1 MTGAPP
7 LAPWTRGDWLSM
19 LRTISD
25 PVLRHGAAGTLKAAM
40 PVEAPTGGEGRRLFA
55 HLEACSRTLAGIAPW
70 LELGGLEGDEARLQ
84 SEARV
89 QAQALVASIADPAS
103 PDHLNF
109 GTGMQPLVDTAFL
122 AQAILRAP
130 TILWNDLPGPV
141 RGNILRELAA
151 ARTIAPPVNNWLL
164 FAAMIESLF
173 AVIGL
178 DFDRSRIDRAIR
190 QFDAWYVGDG
200 WYADGPLFHFDYYN
214 SFVIHPFLLDILRV
228 FPRDTEWAEFT
239 RKQVVRAQRHAAQI
253 ERMIGADGAMPA
265 IGRSLSYRCG
275 NLHLLAQL
283 AVLRLQPRQP
293 EVARVREAMA
303 RAISRSLSAPGT
315 FDADGWLTIG
325 CCGHQPGLAEDYIST
340 GSLYLC
346 TLAFLPLGLAPG
358 DAFWAADRVPT
369 TGDTVYGGH
378 DAVPDH
384 AIGE

>member
-1 MTGAPP
+1 
-7 LAPWTRGDWLSM
+7 
-19 LRTISD
+19 
-25 PVLRHGAAGTLKAAM
+25 M
-40 PVEAPTGGEGRRLFA
+40 PVEAPTGGEGRRRFA
-55 HLEACSRTLAGIAPW
+55 HLEACGRTLAGIAPW
-70 LELGGLEGDEARLQ
+70 LELRGLEGDEARLQ
-84 SEARV
+84 SEARA
-89 QAQALVASIADPAS
+89 QAQALVASITDPAS

-109 GTGMQPLVDTAFL
+109 DAGMQPLVDAAFL

-141 RGNILRELAA
+141 RANILRELAA
-151 ARTIAPPVNNWLL
+151 ARNVAPPANNWLL
-164 FAAMIESLF
+164 FAAMVESF
-173 AVIGL
+173 FTAIGL
-178 DFDRSRIDRAIR
+178 DSDRSRIDRAIR

-200 WYADGPLFHFDYYN
+200 WYADGPVFHFDYYN

-228 FPRDTEWAEFT
+228 FSRDTDWAEFAG
-239 RKQVVRAQRHAAQI
+239 KQVVRAHRHAAQI
-253 ERMIGADGAMPA
+253 ERMIGPDGAMPA

-283 AVLRLQPRQP
+283 AILRLQPQQP
-293 EVARVREAMA
+293 DVAKVREAMA

-346 TLAFLPLGLAPG
+346 TLAFLPLGLGPD
-358 DAFWAADRVPT
+358 DAFWTADRVPT

-378 DAVPDH
+378 DAMPDQ